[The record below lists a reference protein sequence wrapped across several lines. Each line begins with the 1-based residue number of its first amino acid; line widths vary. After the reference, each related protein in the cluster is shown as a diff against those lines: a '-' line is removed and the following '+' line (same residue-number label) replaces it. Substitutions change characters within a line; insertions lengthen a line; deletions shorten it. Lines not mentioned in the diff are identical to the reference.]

1 MKKTLDNMEAGTWF
15 RIGSSIMVATAG
27 AVLRGNSAFKAV
39 NIVTGEVG
47 CPCGP
52 GCSPQLAM
60 CEYEIVEKPDCV
72 IPAQGSIRF
81 DTDEKRVKVR
91 AQLEAEFPQV
101 LTRIENRSGAFFLEY
116 DTTLDIHK
124 QIKNKYGD

>member
-15 RIGSSIMVATAG
+15 RVGSSIMVKTAR
-27 AVLRGNSAFKAV
+27 AVARGNGAFEAV
-39 NIVTGEVG
+39 NIVTGDVG
-47 CPCGP
+47 CPCGR
-52 GCSPQLAM
+52 CSFQFST

-72 IPAQGSIRF
+72 IPAHGSIRF

-91 AQLEAEFPQV
+91 AQLEVEFPQV
-101 LTRIENRSGAFFLEY
+101 MTRMEGRGGTFYLEY
-116 DTTLDIHK
+116 DTTLDIHR